1 MKPIRHLILI
11 VFLLCGL
18 SARRSAK
25 VYDQSDMVG
34 TYGVSPYAF
43 CNNNPVNLVDPDGRM
58 PILVLPAIPFIVEG
72 LKDSDSESGDEIK
85 DPFEYYRLKFHLYD
99 IE

>member
-1 MKPIRHLILI
+1 MQGLLEL
-11 VFLLCGL
+11 FLSFGWNEAERTGKEAPTPDPL
-18 SARRSAK
+18 SEK
-25 VYDQSDMVG
+25 Y
-34 TYGVSPYAF
+34 YGVSPYAF

-85 DPFEYYRLKFHLYD
+85 DPFEYYRLKVHVYD

>member
-1 MKPIRHLILI
+1 M
-11 VFLLCGL
+11 
-18 SARRSAK
+18 
-25 VYDQSDMVG
+25 
-34 TYGVSPYAF
+34 
-43 CNNNPVNLVDPDGRM
+43 NLVDPDGRM